1 MHLIDWIFVAI
12 PLTIVL
18 WSAVKAQKY
27 VRGVADF
34 LTAGRVAGRY
44 VLSVAS
50 GEAGMGLISV
60 VAIMEM
66 FYNSGF
72 AFSFWQTLTAPIG
85 LLMGLVGFCTY
96 RFRETKAMTMG
107 QFFEMRYSK
116 SFRVT
121 ASVIQSLSGI
131 VNYAIFPAVGARFI
145 LYFLDLPVR
154 FNLLGWQCPTFG
166 AIMLFFLGL
175 ALLIA
180 LMGGQVTIMVTDCV
194 QGMLNYPIYMI
205 VVGYFVYRFSW
216 SDEMAPALMA
226 RAPGES
232 FLNPFDVGKL
242 RDFNL
247 FYVFAGIV
255 GMFLGRMSWG
265 GTQGYNGA
273 AKSAHESKMGA
284 LLGAWRSGFSGM
296 MFILLGIVAFTF
308 LNHAH
313 FAESARNTREKLAC
327 KTLQDVAYGD
337 ELAAKRTELEA
348 QFKAIPARQIFS
360 DSFESSEAYREETAD
375 PFLAVT
381 AETLVNTP
389 AERKAA
395 QTFRAIY
402 GQMRVPV
409 AIREILPVGIT
420 GLFLSL
426 MIFLMISTDTTY
438 MHSWGSI
445 LVQDFVLPLRK
456 RAFQPKAQI
465 NALRLSITGVAVFA
479 FIFSYYFAQ
488 IDFILMFFAITG
500 AIWAGAGVVITLGL
514 YWKRGTSAGA
524 FTSLIVGAVIAV
536 SGIIAQK
543 IWATHLYPAIV
554 EAGMLEVAGSILHR
568 ISSPLHPYVVWKMD
582 PLRFPI
588 TSIELAFI
596 ANVTTVLLYV
606 GISLLTCKESFNMD
620 RLLHRGIY
628 RAKGE
633 AVATSEHLTA
643 KTFFLRRVLGID
655 HQYTRGDRIL
665 AWSVF
670 LWSFGFGFIVCFIVP
685 IVWNFFS
692 PLDIQ
697 WWSVYFLVK
706 NLVISA
712 IVGLISTVWFGICG
726 TRDLFRLFRD
736 LEKMEVNELDDGR
749 VIGHVSADELARVES
764 LEKESVVAA
773 VDVVADE
780 IEQIGGQ
787 ISQNQMQPPSP
798 QDQQDTSK

>member
-1 MHLIDWIFVAI
+1 MHTIDWIFVFI
-12 PLTIVL
+12 PLALVL

-27 VRGVADF
+27 VKGVADF

-60 VAIMEM
+60 VAVMEM
-66 FYNSGF
+66 YYNSGF
-72 AFSFWQTLTAPIG
+72 AFSFWQTITAPIG

-154 FNLLGWQCPTFG
+154 FNLMGWQCPTFG
-166 AIMLFFLGL
+166 ALMLFFLGL

-194 QGMLNYPIYMI
+194 QGMLSYPIYMI
-205 VVGYFVYRFSW
+205 VVAYFIYRFSW
-216 SDEMAPALMA
+216 SGELAPALMA

-232 FLNPFDVGKL
+232 FLNPFDVGGL

-273 AKSAHESKMGA
+273 AKTPHESKMGA
-284 LLGAWRSGFSGM
+284 LLGTWRSGFSGM
-296 MFILLGIVAFTF
+296 MFLLLSIVAFTY

-313 FAESARNTREKLAC
+313 FADEARAVREELAT
-327 KTLQDVAYGD
+327 KTLEDVAQG
-337 ELAAKRTELEA
+337 EALAAKRTALEA
-348 QFKAIPARQIFS
+348 QYKAIPARQTFS
-360 DSFESSEAYREETAD
+360 ESFASSEAYQ
-375 PFLAVT
+375 
-381 AETLVNTP
+381 AETSDPYLAATAAALVDTP
-389 AERKAA
+389 AERQAA

-402 GQMRVPV
+402 AQMRVPV

-420 GLFLSL
+420 GLFLAI

-445 LVQDFVLPLRK
+445 VVQDFIVPLRR
-456 RAFQPKAQI
+456 RAFKPKDQI
-465 NALRLSITGVAVFA
+465 NALRPSITGVAVFA
-479 FIFSYYFAQ
+479 FLFSYYFAQ
-488 IDFILMFFAITG
+488 IDFILMFFSITG

-514 YWKRGTSAGA
+514 YWKRGTTAGA
-524 FTSLIVGAVIAV
+524 FTALIVGAVIAV
-536 SGIIAQK
+536 SGIVAQK
-543 IWATHLYPAIV
+543 LWASHLYPAIAQ
-554 EAGMLEVAGSILHR
+554 AGMVESVGAMLHNL
-568 ISSPLHPYVVWKMD
+568 SSPFHPYVVWEMD
-582 PLRFPI
+582 PLKFPI

-596 ANVTTVLLYV
+596 ANMITVLLYV
-606 GISLLTCKESFNMD
+606 GISLLTCKTPFNMD

-633 AVATSEHLTA
+633 AAVAPPRLGFRA
-643 KTFFLRRVLGID
+643 FFQRRILGID

-670 LWSFGFGFIVCFIVP
+670 LWSFGFGFVVCFIVP
-685 IVWNFFS
+685 IVWNAVS
-692 PLDIQ
+692 PLDIR
-697 WWSVYFLVK
+697 WWSAYFFLK
-706 NLVISA
+706 NLVVAA
-712 IVGLISTVWFGICG
+712 IVGVISTVWFGICG
-726 TRDLFRLFRD
+726 MRDLFRLFRELD
-736 LEKMEVNELDDGR
+736 KKESDDLDDGR
-749 VIGHVSADELARVES
+749 VIGHVSAEDLAEVAAAEQEAVVSAVDTLATEPDLDGDPS
-764 LEKESVVAA
+764 LE
-773 VDVVADE
+773 
-780 IEQIGGQ
+780 
-787 ISQNQMQPPSP
+787 NQTPPP
-798 QDQQDTSK
+798 KP